1 MKMNEANFLKISGN
15 IKERDSQA
23 LRQKLTYELV
33 GGSEEQCRGEAMH
46 PLMSSSRKAKYFL
59 RSGE

>member
-46 PLMSSSRKAKYFL
+46 P
-59 RSGE
+59 